1 MMNRRFALVGLLLMG
16 SGACALIYQVTWLRE
31 LRLVFGSTTAAAAA
45 VLAIFMGGLGMGNA
59 LLGRRANAQS
69 NPLVFYALLEGSIAI
84 TVGLSPWLIDASRA
98 VYIAFGGQMALGAF
112 GAATV
117 RLVLSAFILLTPTL
131 LMGGTLPAAVAAVTT
146 PEDKNRRAVAIL
158 YAANTVGAVGGAMAS
173 TFLMLPMLGTR
184 FTLWSACMVN
194 VAVSACAW
202 FLSRHRFVTAPAAA
216 PLAKPSAKKKSAKR
230 QKHPLGGGASSTRSI
245 RSLAASVFSIRSTCI
260 RPRGWWGLRSC

>member
-31 LRLVFGSTTAAAAA
+31 LRLVFGSTTAASAA

-59 LLGRRANAQS
+59 LLGRRADAQS
-69 NPLVFYALLEGSIAI
+69 NPLAFYALLEGLIAI

-98 VYIAFGGQMALGAF
+98 VYIDFGGQMALGAF
-112 GAATV
+112 GATAV
-117 RLVLSAFILLTPTL
+117 RLVLSAFILLAPTL

-146 PEDKNRRAVAIL
+146 PEDENRRAAAIL
-158 YAANTVGAVGGAMAS
+158 YGVNTLGAVGGAMAS

-194 VAVSACAW
+194 VGVSTCAW
-202 FLSRHRFVTAPAAA
+202 FLSRHRIGDGAGARWRNH
-216 PLAKPSAKKKSAKR
+216 R
-230 QKHPLGGGASSTRSI
+230 QKRSPPKNGSI
-245 RSLAASVFSIRSTCI
+245 RSAAARVFPIRSTCM